1 MRATILYMIA
11 VDVAG
16 RTVASH
22 CATGTLDDFNGIL
35 ERREQVRIDGGIVVV
50 MRGREAEAKA
60 GEMATAI
67 EGYIFYEI
75 AALLVLAAGVGFV
88 GLLLRQP
95 LIVSFIAVGI
105 LAGPSVLNI
114 AQSDEQIDL
123 LAELGIAVL
132 LFLVGLKL
140 DFNLVR
146 TLGPVALVTGLGQ
159 VVFTT
164 VFGFLIAL
172 ALGLDAVTAI
182 YVAIALT
189 FSSTIIIVKLLSDKR
204 EIDSLH
210 GRIALGFLIV
220 QDIVVVVAMIA
231 LSAIGMGGAAAEGEN
246 ALTEVLGVLGYG
258 VAMLAFVVLFIRYL
272 ANPLVERL
280 SRAPELLVSF
290 AIGWAALLAA
300 VGHYLGFGKELGG
313 LLAGVSLASTPFREA
328 IAARLA
334 SLRDFLLL
342 FFFIALGASLD
353 LSVLGASVGPAIVLS
368 LFVLIGNPLIV
379 LAIMGA
385 MGYRKRTGF
394 LAGLTVAQISEFSL
408 IFMAMGVAIGHVAED
423 ALGLVTLVG
432 LVTIAASTY
441 MITYSHQLYGLFEP
455 ALGVFERRRKTAEDA
470 DPPGAASLHD
480 VILFGLGRYG
490 LGIASALRDSGRR
503 ILGVDFSPEAVRH
516 ARAQGFDVVF
526 GDATDPEF
534 LAHLP
539 LARADWLVMAVP
551 EHDTGLTHDDPRQAL
566 LRAVRDLG
574 FDGRIAVAAHRDATA
589 MMLQAE
595 RADLIL
601 MPYRDAAFAAA
612 RMITDDARAPDRIVA
627 DPEGQKELPA

>member
-1 MRATILYMIA
+1 MTA
-11 VDVAG
+11 
-16 RTVASH
+16 
-22 CATGTLDDFNGIL
+22 
-35 ERREQVRIDGGIVVV
+35 
-50 MRGREAEAKA
+50 
-60 GEMATAI
+60 AI
-67 EGYIFYEI
+67 EGYLFYEI
-75 AALLVLAAGVGFV
+75 AALLVLAASVGFI
-88 GLLLRQP
+88 GLMLRQP

-105 LAGPSVLNI
+105 LAGPSFLNI
-114 AQSDEQIDL
+114 ARSDQQIDL

-172 ALGLDAVTAI
+172 ALGLDALTAF

-204 EIDSLH
+204 EIDALH

-220 QDIVVVVAMIA
+220 QDVVVVIAMIA
-231 LSAIGMGGAAAEGEN
+231 LSAIGVSNAAGESGAV
-246 ALTEVLGVLGYG
+246 TDVLWVLGYG
-258 VAMLAFVVLFIRYL
+258 LAMLAAVVVFIRYV
-272 ANPLVERL
+272 ANPLVEQL

-353 LSVLGASVGPAIVLS
+353 LTVLGASVGPAIVLS

-379 LAIMGA
+379 LIIMSA
-385 MGYRKRTGF
+385 MGYQKRTGL

-408 IFMAMGVAIGHVAED
+408 IFMAMGVAIGHVADD

-432 LVTIAASTY
+432 LITIAASTY
-441 MITYSHQLYGLFEP
+441 MITYSHELYDRLEP
-455 ALGVFERRRKTAEDA
+455 FIGVFERKRPNTAFDEGMA
-470 DPPGAASLHD
+470 QAKRHD

-490 LGIASALRDSGRR
+490 LAIARALEKDGKTV
-503 ILGVDFSPEAVRH
+503 LGVDFSPEAVRFAQ
-516 ARAQGFDVVF
+516 ARGLKAVF
-526 GDATDPEF
+526 GDASDPEF
-534 LAHLP
+534 LSHLSVEN
-539 LARADWLVMAVP
+539 ADWLVLAVP
-551 EHDTGLTHDDPRQAL
+551 EHATGLTHFDPRRTL
-566 LRAVRDLG
+566 LRTARDLG
-574 FDGRIAVAAHRDATA
+574 YKGRVAVAAHHDQDNEA
-589 MMLQAE
+589 LQE
-595 RADLIL
+595 LHADLVL
-601 MPYRDAAFAAA
+601 MPYRDAASAAA
-612 RMITDDARAPDRIVA
+612 GMILGDETPPSDPADDPMQQR
-627 DPEGQKELPA
+627 ELIP

>member
-1 MRATILYMIA
+1 MT
-11 VDVAG
+11 
-16 RTVASH
+16 
-22 CATGTLDDFNGIL
+22 
-35 ERREQVRIDGGIVVV
+35 
-50 MRGREAEAKA
+50 EAI
-60 GEMATAI
+60 G
-67 EGYIFYEI
+67 GYIFYEI
-75 AALLVLAAGVGFV
+75 AALLVLAAAVGAV

-105 LAGPSVLNI
+105 IAGPSVLNI
-114 AQSDEQIDL
+114 ARSDEHIDL

-140 DFNLVR
+140 DLKLVR
-146 TLGPVALVTGLGQ
+146 TLGPVALMTGIGQ

-164 VFGFLIAL
+164 VFGFLIGM
-172 ALGLDAVTAI
+172 ALGLGVTFSL

-189 FSSTIIIVKLLSDKR
+189 FSSTIIIVKLLSEKR

-220 QDIVVVVAMIA
+220 QDLVVVLAMIV
-231 LSAIGMGGAAAEGEN
+231 LSAIGVGAGGESP
-246 ALTEVLGVLGYG
+246 LTDILLVFGYG
-258 VAMLAFVVLFIRYL
+258 AGMLVAVGLFVRFL

-280 SRAPELLVSF
+280 ARAPELLVSF

-300 VGHYLGFGKELGG
+300 IGYYLGFGKELGG

-353 LSVLGASVGPAIVLS
+353 LSVLGTAVGAAILFS

-408 IFMAMGVAIGHVAED
+408 IFMAMGVSLGHVSEE

-432 LVTIAASTY
+432 LITIAASTY
-441 MITYSHQLYGLFEP
+441 MITYSHQLYARVEP
-455 ALGVFERRRKTAEDA
+455 FLGVFERRTAGTTEEA
-470 DPPGAASLHD
+470 GPGPESAYD
-480 VILFGLGRYG
+480 VVVFGMGRYG
-490 LGIASALRDSGRR
+490 LGIARELSKAGMRV
-503 ILGVDFSPEAVRH
+503 LGVDFNPMTVRRV
-516 ARAQGFDVVF
+516 RALGVDVTF
-526 GDATDPEF
+526 GDATDPE
-534 LAHLP
+534 LIAHLP
-539 LARADWLVMAVP
+539 LKNTAWAVSAVP
-551 EHDTGLTHDDPRQAL
+551 EHDTGVTHDDPTRSL
-566 LRAVRDLG
+566 IVSLRDIG
-574 FDGRIAVAAHRDATA
+574 FEGRIAVAVHTEDMAKK
-589 MMLQAE
+589 LEAE
-595 RADLIL
+595 GVDLVL
-601 MPYRDAAFAAA
+601 LPFRDAASRAAA
-612 RMITDDARAPDRIVA
+612 LVLSGAPSPTTEAV
-627 DPEGQKELPA
+627 DPRGQKEFPL

>member
-1 MRATILYMIA
+1 MTA
-11 VDVAG
+11 
-16 RTVASH
+16 
-22 CATGTLDDFNGIL
+22 
-35 ERREQVRIDGGIVVV
+35 
-50 MRGREAEAKA
+50 
-60 GEMATAI
+60 AI
-67 EGYIFYEI
+67 EGYLFYEI

-105 LAGPSVLNI
+105 IAGPSVLGI
-114 AQSDEQIDL
+114 ARSDAQIDL

-140 DFNLVR
+140 DFQLVR
-146 TLGPVALVTGLGQ
+146 TLGAVALITGLGQ
-159 VVFTT
+159 VAFTSA
-164 VFGFLIAL
+164 FGFLLGL
-172 ALGLDAVTAI
+172 ALGLDALTAL

-204 EIDSLH
+204 EIDALH

-231 LSAIGMGGAAAEGEN
+231 LSAIGVGGAAEGN
-246 ALTEVLGVLGYG
+246 AAADVARVLGWGL
-258 VAMLAFVVLFIRYL
+258 AMLAGVVLFIRYV
-272 ANPLVERL
+272 ADPLVERL

-313 LLAGVSLASTPFREA
+313 LLAGVSLASTAYREA

-353 LSVLGASVGPAIVLS
+353 LTVLGASVWPAIALS

-408 IFMAMGVAIGHVAED
+408 IFMAMGVAIGHVAPQ

-441 MITYSHQLYGLFEP
+441 MITYSHQLYAVFEP
-455 ALGVFERRRKTAEDA
+455 VLGVFERRRAGLRDDA
-470 DPPGAASLHD
+470 PTHAQAHD

-490 LGIASALRDSGRR
+490 LGIAGALRAGGKRV
-503 ILGVDFSPEAVRH
+503 LGVDFSPQAVRH
-516 ARAQGFDVVF
+516 ARAEGYDTVF

-539 LARADWLVMAVP
+539 LRHAEWLVMAVP
-551 EHDTGLTHDDPRQAL
+551 EHDIGLTHDDPRHAL
-566 LRAVRDLG
+566 LRAVRDAG
-574 FDGRIAVAAHRDATA
+574 FAGRVAVAAHREATA
-589 MMLQAE
+589 EALRGAQ
-595 RADLIL
+595 ADLVL

-612 RMITDDARAPDRIVA
+612 RMIGGEVPPPEPAPAAA
-627 DPEGQKELPA
+627 DPSGQRELPA

>member
-1 MRATILYMIA
+1 MISETTRLF
-11 VDVAG
+11 VETDV
-16 RTVASH
+16 T
-22 CATGTLDDFNGIL
+22 T
-35 ERREQVRIDGGIVVV
+35 E
-50 MRGREAEAKA
+50 
-60 GEMATAI
+60 I
-67 EGYIFYEI
+67 ENYVFYEI
-75 AALLVLAAGVGFV
+75 AALLVLAAGIGFV

-105 LAGPSVLNI
+105 LAGPSALDI
-114 AQSDEQIDL
+114 AHSDEQIDL

-146 TLGPVALVTGLGQ
+146 TLGPVALVTGIGQ
-159 VVFTT
+159 IVFTT
-164 VFGFLIAL
+164 VFGFLIGL
-172 ALGLDAVTAI
+172 ALGLDALTAI

-204 EIDSLH
+204 EIDALH

-231 LSAIGMGGAAAEGEN
+231 LSAIGVGGAAAGGES
-246 ALTEVLGVLGYG
+246 AFAEVVHVLGYG
-258 VAMLAFVVLFIRYL
+258 IAMLVFVLLFIRYV

-280 SRAPELLVSF
+280 SQAPELLVSF

-300 VGHYLGFGKELGG
+300 IGHYLGFGKELGG
-313 LLAGVSLASTPFREA
+313 LLAGVLLASTPFREA

-353 LSVLGASVGPAIVLS
+353 LSVLGASIGPAIVLS

-408 IFMAMGVAIGHVAED
+408 IFMAMGVAIGHVQDE

-441 MITYSHQLYGLFEP
+441 MITYSHRLYGIFEP
-455 ALGVFERRRKTAEDA
+455 VLGVFERRRPEAEDA
-470 DPPGAASLHD
+470 GSQESDRAHD

-490 LGIASALRDSGRR
+490 LGIALAMRDGGKR
-503 ILGVDFSPEAVRH
+503 ILGVDFSPEAVRF
-516 ARAQGFDVVF
+516 ARDQGFDVVF

-534 LAHLP
+534 LGHLP
-539 LARADWLVMAVP
+539 LAKAEWLVMAVP
-551 EHDTGLTHDDPRQAL
+551 EHDTGLSHDDPRQAL
-566 LRAVRDLG
+566 LRAVRALG
-574 FDGRIAVAAHRDATA
+574 FTGKIAVAAQREATA
-589 MMLQAE
+589 QNLQAE
-595 RADLIL
+595 HADLVL

-612 RMITDDARAPDRIVA
+612 RMIIGVAPAPEHAVE
-627 DPEGQKELPA
+627 DPAGQKELPA

>member
-1 MRATILYMIA
+1 MTA
-11 VDVAG
+11 
-16 RTVASH
+16 
-22 CATGTLDDFNGIL
+22 
-35 ERREQVRIDGGIVVV
+35 
-50 MRGREAEAKA
+50 
-60 GEMATAI
+60 AI
-67 EGYIFYEI
+67 EGYLFYEI
-75 AALLVLAAGVGFV
+75 AALLVLAAGVGFI

-105 LAGPSVLNI
+105 LAGPSFLNI
-114 AQSDEQIDL
+114 ARSDQQIDL

-172 ALGLDAVTAI
+172 ALGLDALTAF

-204 EIDSLH
+204 EIDALH

-220 QDIVVVVAMIA
+220 QDVVVVIAMIA
-231 LSAIGMGGAAAEGEN
+231 LSAIGVSNAAGESGAV
-246 ALTEVLGVLGYG
+246 TDVLWVLGYG
-258 VAMLAFVVLFIRYL
+258 LAMLGAVVVFIRYL
-272 ANPLVERL
+272 ANPLVEQL

-379 LAIMGA
+379 LIIMSA
-385 MGYRKRTGF
+385 MGYRKRTGM

-441 MITYSHQLYGLFEP
+441 MITYSHQLYDLLEP
-455 ALGVFERRRKTAEDA
+455 YLGVFERRRPRAEQDDGGVKA
-470 DPPGAASLHD
+470 MRHD

-490 LGIASALRDSGRR
+490 LAIARALEMDGKTV
-503 ILGVDFSPEAVRH
+503 LGVDFSPEAVRF
-516 ARAQGFDVVF
+516 AQKRGLKAVY

-534 LAHLP
+534 LSHLSVEN
-539 LARADWLVMAVP
+539 ADWLVLAVP
-551 EHDTGLTHDDPRQAL
+551 EHATGLTHYDPRRTL
-566 LRAVRDLG
+566 LRTARDLG
-574 FDGRIAVAAHRDATA
+574 YQGRVAVAAHHDQDSEA
-589 MMLQAE
+589 LQE
-595 RADLIL
+595 LHADLVL
-601 MPYRDAAFAAA
+601 MPYRDAASAAA
-612 RMITDDARAPDRIVA
+612 RMILGGGEPASTVA
-627 DPEGQKELPA
+627 DDPTQQRELVP

>member
-1 MRATILYMIA
+1 MIA
-11 VDVAG
+11 V
-16 RTVASH
+16 
-22 CATGTLDDFNGIL
+22 
-35 ERREQVRIDGGIVVV
+35 
-50 MRGREAEAKA
+50 
-60 GEMATAI
+60 I
-67 EGYIFYEI
+67 EDYIFYEI
-75 AALLVLAAGVGFV
+75 AALLVLAAGVGFL

-105 LAGPSVLNI
+105 LAGPSILDI
-114 AQSDEQIDL
+114 ARSDEQIDL

-146 TLGPVALVTGLGQ
+146 SLGPVALVTGLGQ

-204 EIDSLH
+204 EIDALH

-231 LSAIGMGGAAAEGEN
+231 LSAIGVGGAAEGEG
-246 ALTEVLGVLGYG
+246 ALVDVLRVLGYG
-258 VAMLAFVVLFIRYL
+258 LAMLTFVVVFIRYV

-280 SRAPELLVSF
+280 SRVPELLVSF

-300 VGHYLGFGKELGG
+300 VGYYLGFGKELGG

-353 LSVLGASVGPAIVLS
+353 LSVLGDSVGPALVLS

-379 LAIMGA
+379 LTIMGA

-408 IFMAMGVAIGHVAED
+408 IFMAMSVTIGHATDE

-441 MITYSHQLYGLFEP
+441 MITYSHQLYSFFEP
-455 ALGVFERRRKTAEDA
+455 VLGVFERRHPQAEDT
-470 DPPGAASLHD
+470 DASDTARSHD
-480 VILFGLGRYG
+480 VVLFGLGRYG
-490 LGIASALRDSGRR
+490 LGIASSLQDSGKS
-503 ILGVDFSPEAVRH
+503 ILGVDFSPRAVRH
-516 ARAQGFDVVF
+516 AREQGFDVVF

-534 LAHLP
+534 LGHLP
-539 LARADWLVMAVP
+539 LQQADWLVMAVP
-551 EHDTGLTHDDPRQAL
+551 EHETGLTHDDPRHAL
-566 LRAVRDLG
+566 LKAARDLG
-574 FDGRIAVAAHRDATA
+574 FGGKVAVAAHQDATA
-589 MMLQAE
+589 EAL
-595 RADLIL
+595 RADCADLVL

-612 RMITDDARAPDRIVA
+612 RMIAGDARVPETVIE
-627 DPEGQKELPA
+627 DPEGQKEFLP

>member
-1 MRATILYMIA
+1 M
-11 VDVAG
+11 
-16 RTVASH
+16 
-22 CATGTLDDFNGIL
+22 
-35 ERREQVRIDGGIVVV
+35 
-50 MRGREAEAKA
+50 
-60 GEMATAI
+60 
-67 EGYIFYEI
+67 FYEF
-75 AALLVLAAGVGFV
+75 AALLVLAAGVGFI
-88 GLLLRQP
+88 GLMLRQP

-105 LAGPSVLNI
+105 FAGPSVLDI
-114 AQSDEQIDL
+114 ARSDAQIDL

-159 VVFTT
+159 VIFTT
-164 VFGFLIAL
+164 VFGFGIGL
-172 ALGLDAVTAI
+172 ALGLDPLTAI

-220 QDIVVVVAMIA
+220 QDVVVVIAMIV
-231 LSAIGMGGAAAEGEN
+231 LSAIGVGSAGDGAMSD
-246 ALTEVLGVLGYG
+246 VLIVLGYG
-258 VAMLAFVVLFIRYL
+258 LLMLGFVAVFIRYV
-272 ANPLVERL
+272 ADPLVDRL

-290 AIGWAALLAA
+290 AIAWAALLAA

-313 LLAGVSLASTPFREA
+313 LLAGVSLASTSYREA

-353 LSVLGASVGPAIVLS
+353 MSVLGASVGPAIVLS

-379 LAIMGA
+379 LIIMLY

-408 IFMAMGVAIGHVAED
+408 IFMAMGVTIGHVTD
-423 ALGLVTLVG
+423 QALGLVTLVG
-432 LVTIAASTY
+432 LITIAVSTY
-441 MITYSHQLYGLFEP
+441 MITYSHQIYDRMEP
-455 ALGVFERRRKTAEDA
+455 LLRIFDRAQSATPREDA
-470 DPPGAASLHD
+470 PMAASGHD

-490 LGIASALRDSGRR
+490 LGIAGALRAQGLKV
-503 ILGVDFSPEAVRH
+503 LGVDFSPEAIRH
-516 ARAQGFDVVF
+516 ARANGYDVIF

-539 LARADWLVMAVP
+539 LEAARWLVMAVP
-551 EHDTGLTHDDPRQAL
+551 EHDTGLTHDDPRRGL

-574 FDGRIAVAAHRDATA
+574 YGGRVAVAAHRDQTA
-589 MMLQAE
+589 AE
-595 RADLIL
+595 LADAHADIVL
-601 MPYRDAAFAAA
+601 MPYRDAALAAA
-612 RMITDDARAPDRIVA
+612 RMILLNEAAPDVVMK
-627 DPEGQKELPA
+627 DPEGQKELTQ